1 MGLFKLIIWI
11 GIIYFGY
18 KFIKNRIVPNISSDN
33 RSYPPNNEIANLM
46 VKDPMCEVY
55 IPKRNSIYVKIDG
68 EDFYFCSKECR
79 NKFLASRL
87 K

>member
-18 KFIKNRIVPNISSDN
+18 KFIKNRIVTNISSDK
-33 RSYPPNNEIANLM
+33 RSDTPNNEITDFM
-46 VKDPMCEVY
+46 VKDPVCELY
-55 IPKRNSIYVKIDG
+55 IPRRNSIYVKIDG